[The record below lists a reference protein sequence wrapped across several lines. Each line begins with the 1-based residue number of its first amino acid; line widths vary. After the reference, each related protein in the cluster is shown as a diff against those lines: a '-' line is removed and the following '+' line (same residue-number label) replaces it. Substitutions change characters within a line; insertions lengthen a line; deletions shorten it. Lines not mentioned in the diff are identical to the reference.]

1 MSIRIRKLHTHETPQ
16 ASPVI
21 AEAMMVE
28 PGFAAVLPDED
39 VRRRVLVSRMKDSI
53 ESAISHDA
61 VFVATDEE
69 TGKILGVAIWGPP
82 GSYPPVDDDQAA
94 DSDVPSY
101 LVDVDTEIIEGLQAY
116 DDNCHHH
123 FPDEPVWYLKLLGV
137 DPEGQGKGI
146 GSTLLRES
154 LRELD
159 EDGLPAYLETGTERN
174 VRFYERF
181 GFEVRRAEVQL
192 APGSTPH
199 WTMIRPARVP
209 ATL

>member
-1 MSIRIRKLHTHETPQ
+1 MSIRIRKLDTHETSQ

-53 ESAISHDA
+53 ETAMSHDA
-61 VFVATDEE
+61 VFVATDEG

-82 GSYPPVDDDQAA
+82 GSYPPADNAHADD
-94 DSDVPSY
+94 DVPSY
-101 LVDVDTEIIEGLQAY
+101 LTDVDAEIIEGLQAY

-146 GSTLLRES
+146 GSTLLRAS
-154 LRELD
+154 LQELD

-174 VRFYERF
+174 VRFYKRF
-181 GFEVRRAEVQL
+181 GFEVRKAEIQL

-209 ATL
+209 ATV

>member
-1 MSIRIRKLHTHETPQ
+1 MSIQIRKLDAHETPH

-28 PGFAAVLPDED
+28 PGYAAVLPDED
-39 VRRRVLVSRMKDSI
+39 VRRRVLVSRMHDSI
-53 ESAISHDA
+53 ETAMSHDA

-69 TGKILGVAIWGPP
+69 TGKILGVAIWGAP
-82 GSYPPVDDDQAA
+82 GSYPPADDDGT
-94 DSDVPSY
+94 PTY
-101 LVDVDTEIIEGLQAY
+101 LKNVDPEIAEGLQAY
-116 DDNCHHH
+116 DDNCYTH

-154 LRELD
+154 LEELD
-159 EDGLPAYLETGTERN
+159 KDGLPAYLETGTQRN
-174 VRFYERF
+174 VRFYKRF
-181 GFEVRRAEVQL
+181 GFDVRKAEVQL

-199 WTMIRPARVP
+199 WTMYRPARVP
-209 ATL
+209 ATV

>member
-1 MSIRIRKLHTHETPQ
+1 MSIQIRKLDAHETPQ

-28 PGFAAVLPDED
+28 PGYAAVLPDED
-39 VRRRVLVSRMKDSI
+39 VRRSVLVSRMQDSI
-53 ESAISHDA
+53 ETAMSHDA

-69 TGKILGVAIWGPP
+69 TGKILGVAIWGAP
-82 GSYPPVDDDQAA
+82 GSYPPVDEGDET
-94 DSDVPSY
+94 PSY
-101 LVDVDTEIIEGLQAY
+101 LHDVDPEIAEGLQAY
-116 DDNCHHH
+116 DDNCYTH

-146 GSTLLRES
+146 GSTLLHES
-154 LRELD
+154 LKTLD

-174 VRFYERF
+174 VRFYKRF
-181 GFEVRRAEVQL
+181 GFEVRKAEVQL

-209 ATL
+209 AMAAR

>member
-1 MSIRIRKLHTHETPQ
+1 MSIQIRKLDAHETPQ

-28 PGFAAVLPDED
+28 PGFAAVLPDEN
-39 VRRRVLVSRMKDSI
+39 VRRRVLISRMKDSI
-53 ESAISHDA
+53 ETAMSHDA
-61 VFVATDEE
+61 VFAATDEE

-82 GSYPPVDDDQAA
+82 GAYPPAEDGATDNE
-94 DSDVPSY
+94 VPSY
-101 LVDVDTEIIEGLQAY
+101 LADVDRQVIEGLQAF
-116 DDNCHHH
+116 DDNCNRH

-137 DPEGQGKGI
+137 DPEGQGRGI

-159 EDGLPAYLETGTERN
+159 EDRFPAYLETGTERN

-181 GFEVRRAEVQL
+181 GFEVRKAEVQL

-209 ATL
+209 AMA

>member
-1 MSIRIRKLHTHETPQ
+1 MSIQIRKLDAHETPL

-28 PGFAAVLPDED
+28 PGYAAVLPDED
-39 VRRRVLVSRMKDSI
+39 VRRHVLVSRMKDSI
-53 ESAISHDA
+53 ETAMSHDA

-82 GSYPPVDDDQAA
+82 GSYPPADGDDDM
-94 DSDVPSY
+94 PSY
-101 LVDVDTEIIEGLQAY
+101 LRNVDREIAEGLQAY
-116 DDNCHHH
+116 DDNCYTH
-123 FPDEPVWYLKLLGV
+123 FPNEPVWYLKLLGV

-159 EDGLPAYLETGTERN
+159 DDGLPAYLETGTERN
-174 VRFYERF
+174 VRFYKRF
-181 GFEVRRAEVQL
+181 GFEVRKAEVQL
-192 APGSTPH
+192 APGSTGH
-199 WTMIRPARVP
+199 WTMIRPAQVP
-209 ATL
+209 AMAAR

>member
-1 MSIRIRKLHTHETPQ
+1 MSIQIRKLDTHETTQ

-28 PGFAAVLPDED
+28 PGFAAVLPDEEE
-39 VRRRVLVSRMKDSI
+39 RRRVLVSRMEDSI
-53 ESAISHDA
+53 ETAMSHDA
-61 VFVATDEE
+61 VFVATDES

-82 GSYPPVDDDQAA
+82 GSYPPAENVQSDN
-94 DSDVPSY
+94 DVPSY
-101 LVDVDTEIIEGLQAY
+101 LADVDTEIVEGLQAY
-116 DDNCHHH
+116 DDNCNLH

-137 DPEGQGKGI
+137 DPDGQGKGI
-146 GSTLLRES
+146 GSMLLRES
-154 LRELD
+154 LCELD
-159 EDGLPAYLETGTERN
+159 EDALPAYLETGTERN

-181 GFEVRRAEVQL
+181 GFAVRRAEVQL